1 MPCYL
6 PLVTNLQ
13 TFNRWHRPAGENSV
27 TFSSVLIV
35 KGEKVIWQAEGIP
48 STSTVGVSNA
58 PVLAPSYLLNNNI
71 HNKNIN

>member
-6 PLVTNLQ
+6 PLVTNPQ

-35 KGEKVIWQAEGIP
+35 KGEEKVIWQAEGIP

-58 PVLAPSYLLNNNI
+58 PVLALAPSYLS
-71 HNKNIN
+71 KQQYS